1 MSRNLT
7 KGESLMNIKTVRL
20 SKNLTQEELA
30 NKLNVSRTTVTMWE
44 NNKSSPNIE
53 IIKKIAN
60 VLGCTID
67 DLLKE

>member
-1 MSRNLT
+1 
-7 KGESLMNIKTVRL
+7 MNIKTVRL